1 MSEQTETPMM
11 EVLQPSALHA
21 LERAQIDTQVATAH
35 QYPRSLESFKK
46 RALGMATLDEDTAD
60 SCIYVRPVGKKLV
73 NGKWTEEYAEGASIR
88 MAEIVAASYGNLRV
102 AARIIEQ
109 TERFVKC
116 EGVCHDLE
124 SNYAAKSEVMETTVK
139 KDGTPYSEGMRAVVA
154 KATLSKAFRDSVF
167 KVVPRALCK
176 TIYDAAKK
184 VAAGQGKPL
193 EERRKKAMSW
203 VQSRKI
209 EEARVFAALGVNGWS
224 EVTDDHLLKL
234 TGLKTAITDGEVQI
248 DEAFPPVAK
257 APEHTG
263 PGQPPQPPKEPL
275 KPPQQPSKAP
285 EGAKTP
291 PKEEKS
297 QVQSPVSSTPSSG
310 KPAEAPQTPEKATPT
325 PDAGSATSTYESS
338 EEEAM
343 ALTEA
348 GLAPEQPKAQE
359 QAPAAPAEPDPY
371 LANRKGE
378 SDACASVKLLAIK
391 SGVSGAQLRSWLVAK
406 KLSKPEQGLHELSQT
421 KLEALNRT
429 WAAKLPEI
437 RAQKV

>member
-154 KATLSKAFRDSVF
+154 KATLSKAFRDAIF

-234 TGLKTAITDGEVQI
+234 TGLKTAITDGEVQV
-248 DEAFPPVAK
+248 DEAFPPIAK

-263 PGQPPQPPKEPL
+263 PGQPPQPPKDL
-275 KPPQQPSKAP
+275 KSEKTTPKTPQEPPQGNPL
-285 EGAKTP
+285 P

-297 QVQSPVSSTPSSG
+297 QVQSPATAQTPSG
-310 KPAEAPQTPEKATPT
+310 KPAEAPQTPVTPPQTPETSATDDDDEKAL
-325 PDAGSATSTYESS
+325 A
-338 EEEAM
+338 
-343 ALTEA
+343 EA
-348 GLAPEQPKAQE
+348 GLAPEQPKQGNTATE
-359 QAPAAPAEPDPY
+359 PPAAPAEPDPY

-378 SDACASVKLLAIK
+378 SDACASVKLLATK
-391 SGVSGAQLRSWLVAK
+391 SGVSGAQLRAWLVAK